1 MSVKVEKLS
10 GCKVKLN
17 FVLKPEE
24 FDLALDKS
32 FAKNGAKAEIPGFRK
47 GKVPKNVYIKRYG
60 VESLYQ
66 DALDYAIN
74 DAFIAAI
81 QAKKLEVVNEPTV
94 DVDFTTVGQGKKL
107 KFSIEVEIYPSV
119 TLGEYKGLY
128 VKKEAVKVTKKEVNE
143 YIDRILKQHAE
154 LEVVEGKALE
164 AGNTAVFDFD
174 GSVDGVHFEGGKAE
188 NYSLEI
194 GSGQFIP
201 GFEDQMIG
209 MNVGETRNINV
220 TFPED
225 YHAAELK
232 GKAAVFE
239 VVLHEIK
246 QRVVP
251 TLTDEFVEELEI
263 KDVKNVKEYN
273 AYIKE
278 IITKEKTEASENKFA
293 DDCITLAMDN
303 ATVDVPEGMIDTEV
317 KHQVS
322 QIERQAKAYNLPV
335 DVLLKYS
342 GLESLEAYKEAV
354 RPSCLMS
361 VKQRLVFAQIAK
373 AEKIKVTKADY
384 EKEIK
389 LIVKETSKTEEEV
402 KAVYTKEALTPYILL
417 QKAIE
422 LVKSTAVSE
431 KAKEE
436 KAEEVSE

>member
-24 FDLALDKS
+24 FDAALDKS
-32 FAKNGAKAEIPGFRK
+32 FAKNGANAQVPGFRK
-47 GKVPKNVYIKRYG
+47 GKVPKNVYIKKYG

-81 QAKKLEVVNEPTV
+81 QSKKLEIVNEPTV

-107 KFSIEVEIYPSV
+107 KFAIEVEIYPSV
-119 TLGEYKGLY
+119 TLGEYKGLF
-128 VKKEAVKVTKKEVNE
+128 VEKESVKVSKKEVTE
-143 YIDRILKQHAE
+143 YVDRILKQHAE

-220 TFPED
+220 TFPEE
-225 YHAAELK
+225 YHAENLK

-251 TLTDEFVEELEI
+251 TLTDEFVKEELEI
-263 KDVKNVKEYN
+263 EGVNNVKEYN

-293 DDCITLAMDN
+293 DDCINLAMEN
-303 ATVDVPEGMIDTEV
+303 AIVDVPEGMIDTEV
-317 KHQVS
+317 RHQVS
-322 QIERQAKAYNLPV
+322 QIERQAKMYNMPV

-354 RPSCLMS
+354 RPSCLLS
-361 VKQRLVFAQIAK
+361 VKQRLVFSEIAK
-373 AEKIKVTKADY
+373 AEKIKVTKADV
-384 EKEIK
+384 EKELK
-389 LIVKETSKTEEEV
+389 LIAKETGKEVEEISK
-402 KAVYTKEALTPYILL
+402 VYTKEALTPYILL

-422 LVKSTAVSE
+422 LVKSSAVSE
-431 KAKEE
+431 KEEKEE
-436 KAEEVSE
+436 K

>member
-24 FDLALDKS
+24 FDAALDKS
-32 FAKNGAKAEIPGFRK
+32 FAKNGANAQVPGFRK
-47 GKVPKNVYIKRYG
+47 GKVPKNVYIKKYG

-81 QAKKLEVVNEPTV
+81 QAKKLEIVNEPTV

-107 KFSIEVEIYPSV
+107 KFAIEVEVYPSV
-119 TLGEYKGLY
+119 TLGEYKGLF
-128 VKKEAVKVTKKEVNE
+128 VEKESVKVSKKEVTE
-143 YIDRILKQHAE
+143 YVDRILKQHAE

-220 TFPED
+220 TFPEE
-225 YHAAELK
+225 YHAENLK

-251 TLTDEFVEELEI
+251 TLTDEFVKEELEI
-263 KDVKNVKEYN
+263 EGVNNVKEYN

-293 DDCITLAMDN
+293 DDCINLAMEN

-317 KHQVS
+317 RHQVS
-322 QIERQAKAYNLPV
+322 QIERQAKMYNMPV

-354 RPSCLMS
+354 RPSCLLS
-361 VKQRLVFAQIAK
+361 VKQRLVFSEIAK
-373 AEKIKVTKADY
+373 AEKIKVTKADV
-384 EKEIK
+384 EKELK
-389 LIVKETSKTEEEV
+389 LIAKETGKEVEEISK
-402 KAVYTKEALTPYILL
+402 VYTKEALTPYILL

-422 LVKSTAVSE
+422 LVKSSAVSE
-431 KAKEE
+431 KETKEE
-436 KAEEVSE
+436 K

>member
-17 FVLKPEE
+17 FVLKAEE
-24 FDLALDKS
+24 FEAALDKS
-32 FAKNGAKAEIPGFRK
+32 FAKNGANAQVPGFRK
-47 GKVPKNVYIKRYG
+47 GKVPKNIYIKKYG

-81 QAKKLEVVNEPTV
+81 QSKKLEIVNEPTV

-107 KFSIEVEIYPSV
+107 KFAIEVEVYPTV
-119 TLGEYKGLY
+119 TLGEYKGLF
-128 VKKEAVKVTKKEVNE
+128 VEKEAVEVNE
-143 YIDRILKQHAE
+143 EEVKEYIERILKQHAE

-209 MNVGETRNINV
+209 MNVGETRNVNV
-220 TFPED
+220 TFPEE
-225 YHAAELK
+225 YHAENLK

-251 TLTDEFVEELEI
+251 TLTDEFVKELEI
-263 KDVKNVKEYN
+263 ENVNNVEEYN

-278 IITKEKTEASENKFA
+278 IIAKEKAEASENKFA
-293 DDCITLAMDN
+293 DDCINLAMEN
-303 ATVDVPEGMIDTEV
+303 ATVDVPEGMVDTEV
-317 KHQVS
+317 RHQVS
-322 QIERQAKAYNLPV
+322 QIERQAKMYNLPV

-354 RPSCLMS
+354 RPSALLS
-361 VKQRLVFAQIAK
+361 VKQRLVFSEIAK
-373 AEKIKVTKADY
+373 AEKIKVNKADV
-384 EKEIK
+384 EKELK
-389 LIVKETSKTEEEV
+389 LIAKETGKELEEI
-402 KAVYTKEALTPYILL
+402 KKVYTKEALTPYILL

-422 LVKSTAVSE
+422 LVKTSAVSE
-431 KAKEE
+431 KPVEEE
-436 KAEEVSE
+436 K

>member
-24 FDLALDKS
+24 FDAALDKS
-32 FAKNGAKAEIPGFRK
+32 FAKNGANAQVPGFRK
-47 GKVPKNVYIKRYG
+47 GKVPKNVYIKKYG
-60 VESLYQ
+60 IESLYQ

-81 QAKKLEVVNEPTV
+81 QSKKLEIVNEPTV

-107 KFSIEVEIYPSV
+107 KFAIEVEIYPSV
-119 TLGEYKGLY
+119 TLGEYKGLF
-128 VKKEAVKVTKKEVNE
+128 VEKESVKVSKKEVTE
-143 YIDRILKQHAE
+143 YVDRILKQHAE

-220 TFPED
+220 TFPEE
-225 YHAAELK
+225 YHAENLK

-251 TLTDEFVEELEI
+251 TLTDEFVKEELEI
-263 KDVKNVKEYN
+263 EGVNNVKEYN

-293 DDCITLAMDN
+293 DDCINLAMEN
-303 ATVDVPEGMIDTEV
+303 AIVDVPEGMIDTEV
-317 KHQVS
+317 RHQVS
-322 QIERQAKAYNLPV
+322 QIERQAKMYNMPV

-354 RPSCLMS
+354 RPSCLLS
-361 VKQRLVFAQIAK
+361 VKQRLVFSEIAK
-373 AEKIKVTKADY
+373 AEKIKVTKADV
-384 EKEIK
+384 EKELK
-389 LIVKETSKTEEEV
+389 LIAKETGKEVEEISK
-402 KAVYTKEALTPYILL
+402 VYTKEALTPYILL

-422 LVKSTAVSE
+422 LVKSSAVSE
-431 KAKEE
+431 KEEKEE
-436 KAEEVSE
+436 K

>member
-17 FVLKPEE
+17 FVLKAEE
-24 FDLALDKS
+24 FDAALDKS
-32 FAKNGAKAEIPGFRK
+32 FAKNGPKAEIPGFRK
-47 GKVPKNVYIKRYG
+47 GKVPKNIYIKKYG
-60 VESLYQ
+60 IESLYQ

-81 QAKKLEVVNEPTV
+81 KTKKLEIVNEPTV

-107 KFSIEVEIYPSV
+107 KFAIEVEVYPTV
-119 TLGEYKGLY
+119 TLGEYKGL
-128 VKKEAVKVTKKEVNE
+128 VVEKEAVTVSEEEVNE
-143 YIDRILKQHAE
+143 YIERILKQHAE

-209 MNVGETRNINV
+209 MNVGETRNVNV
-220 TFPED
+220 TFPEE
-225 YHAAELK
+225 YHAENLK

-251 TLTDEFVEELEI
+251 SLTDEFVKEELEL
-263 KDVKNVKEYN
+263 KDVKNVEEYK
-273 AYIKE
+273 AYIKD

-293 DDCITLAMDN
+293 DDCITLAMEN
-303 ATVDVPEGMIDTEV
+303 ATVDVPEGMVDTEV
-317 KHQVS
+317 NHQVS
-322 QIERQAKAYNLPV
+322 QIERQAKMYNMPV

-342 GLESLEAYKEAV
+342 GLESLDAYKEAV
-354 RPSCLMS
+354 RPSALLS
-361 VKQRLVFAQIAK
+361 VKQRLVFSEIAK
-373 AEKIKVTKADY
+373 AEKIKVSKADY
-384 EKEIK
+384 NKEIK
-389 LIVKETSKTEEEV
+389 LIVKETGKTEEEV
-402 KAVYTKEALTPYILL
+402 MKVYTKEAVTPYILL

-422 LVKSTAVSE
+422 LVKSSAVSN
-431 KAKEE
+431 KEE
-436 KAEEVSE
+436 KVGEDK

>member
-24 FDLALDKS
+24 FDAALDKS
-32 FAKNGAKAEIPGFRK
+32 FAKNGANAQVPGFRK
-47 GKVPKNVYIKRYG
+47 GKVPKNVYIKKYG

-81 QAKKLEVVNEPTV
+81 QSKKLEIVNEPTV

-107 KFSIEVEIYPSV
+107 KFAIEVEIYPSV
-119 TLGEYKGLY
+119 TLGEYKGLF
-128 VKKEAVKVTKKEVNE
+128 VEKESVKVSKKEVTE
-143 YIDRILKQHAE
+143 YVDRILKQHAE

-220 TFPED
+220 TFPEE
-225 YHAAELK
+225 YHAENLK

-251 TLTDEFVEELEI
+251 NLTDELVKEELEI
-263 KDVKNVKEYN
+263 EGVNNVKEYN

-293 DDCITLAMDN
+293 DDCINLAMEN
-303 ATVDVPEGMIDTEV
+303 AIVDVPEGMIDTEV
-317 KHQVS
+317 RHQVS
-322 QIERQAKAYNLPV
+322 QIERQAKMYNMPV

-354 RPSCLMS
+354 RPSC
-361 VKQRLVFAQIAK
+361 
-373 AEKIKVTKADY
+373 
-384 EKEIK
+384 
-389 LIVKETSKTEEEV
+389 
-402 KAVYTKEALTPYILL
+402 
-417 QKAIE
+417 
-422 LVKSTAVSE
+422 
-431 KAKEE
+431 
-436 KAEEVSE
+436 

>member
-24 FDLALDKS
+24 FDAALDKS
-32 FAKNGAKAEIPGFRK
+32 FAKNGANAQVPGFRK
-47 GKVPKNVYIKRYG
+47 GKVPKNVYIKKYG

-81 QAKKLEVVNEPTV
+81 QAKKLEIVNEPTV

-107 KFSIEVEIYPSV
+107 KFAIEVEIYPSV
-119 TLGEYKGLY
+119 TLGEYKGLF
-128 VKKEAVKVTKKEVNE
+128 VEKESVKVSKKEVTE
-143 YIDRILKQHAE
+143 YVDRILKQHAE

-164 AGNTAVFDFD
+164 AGNTAVVDFD

-220 TFPED
+220 TFPEE
-225 YHAAELK
+225 YHAENLK

-251 TLTDEFVEELEI
+251 TLTDEFVKEELEI
-263 KDVKNVKEYN
+263 EGVNNVKEYN

-293 DDCITLAMDN
+293 DDCINLAMEN

-317 KHQVS
+317 RHQVS
-322 QIERQAKAYNLPV
+322 QIERQAKMYNMPV

-354 RPSCLMS
+354 RPSCLLS
-361 VKQRLVFAQIAK
+361 VKQRLVFSEIAK
-373 AEKIKVTKADY
+373 AEKIKVTKADV
-384 EKEIK
+384 EKELK
-389 LIVKETSKTEEEV
+389 LIAKETGKEVEEISK
-402 KAVYTKEALTPYILL
+402 VYTKEALTPYILL

-422 LVKSTAVSE
+422 LVKSSAVSE
-431 KAKEE
+431 KEEKEE
-436 KAEEVSE
+436 K

>member
-1 MSVKVEKLS
+1 MSVKIEKLS

-17 FVLKPEE
+17 FVLKAED
-24 FDLALDKS
+24 FDNALDKS
-32 FAKNGAKAEIPGFRK
+32 FKKNSQNASVPGFRK
-47 GKVPKNVYIKRYG
+47 GHVPKNVYIKKYG

-74 DAFIAAI
+74 DAFIQCI
-81 QAKKLEVVNEPTV
+81 TSKKLEVVNEPSV

-119 TLGEYKGLY
+119 TLGEYKGLC
-128 VKKEAVKVTKKEVNE
+128 VKKEAVKVTKKEVDE
-143 YIDRILKQHAE
+143 YIERILKQHAE

-164 AGNTAVFDFD
+164 NGNTAVFDFD

-209 MNVGETRNINV
+209 MEVNETRNINV
-220 TFPED
+220 KFPED
-225 YHAAELK
+225 YHAEELK
-232 GKAAVFE
+232 GKDAVFE

-246 QRVVP
+246 NRVVP
-251 TLTDEFVEELEI
+251 TLSDEFVKEELEI
-263 KDVKNVKEYN
+263 KDVNNVKEYK

-293 DDCITLAMDN
+293 DDVITLAMEN
-303 ATVDVPEGMIDTEV
+303 ANVDVPEGMIDTEV
-317 KHQVS
+317 NHQVK
-322 QIERQAKAYNLPV
+322 QIERQAKAYNMPV

-342 GLESLEAYKEAV
+342 GLESLEAYKEAI
-354 RPSCLMS
+354 RPSALMS
-361 VKQRLVFAQIAK
+361 VKQRLVFSEIAK
-373 AEKIKVTKADY
+373 VEKIKVTKADF

-389 LIVKETSKTEEEV
+389 LIAKEVNKTVEEV
-402 KAVYTKEALTPYILL
+402 KAVYTKEALSPYILL

-422 LVKSTAVSE
+422 LVKTSAVDE
-431 KAKEE
+431 AKKEVVEE
-436 KAEEVSE
+436 K

>member
-17 FVLKPEE
+17 FVLKAEE
-24 FDLALDKS
+24 FEAALDKS
-32 FAKNGAKAEIPGFRK
+32 FAKNGANAQVPGFRK
-47 GKVPKNVYIKRYG
+47 GKVPKNIYIKKYG

-81 QAKKLEVVNEPTV
+81 QSKKLEIVNEPTV

-107 KFSIEVEIYPSV
+107 KFAIEVEVYPTV
-119 TLGEYKGLY
+119 TLGEYKGLF
-128 VKKEAVKVTKKEVNE
+128 VEKEAVEVNE
-143 YIDRILKQHAE
+143 EEVKEYIERILKQHAE

-209 MNVGETRNINV
+209 MNVGKTRNVNV
-220 TFPED
+220 TFPEE
-225 YHAAELK
+225 YHAENLK

-251 TLTDEFVEELEI
+251 TLTDEFVKELEI
-263 KDVKNVKEYN
+263 ENVNNVEEYN

-278 IITKEKTEASENKFA
+278 IIAKEKAEASENKFA
-293 DDCITLAMDN
+293 DDCINLAMEN
-303 ATVDVPEGMIDTEV
+303 ATVDVPEGMVDTEV
-317 KHQVS
+317 RHQVS
-322 QIERQAKAYNLPV
+322 QIERQAKMYNLPV

-354 RPSCLMS
+354 RPSALLS
-361 VKQRLVFAQIAK
+361 VKQRLVFSEIAK
-373 AEKIKVTKADY
+373 AEKIKVNKADV
-384 EKEIK
+384 EKELK
-389 LIVKETSKTEEEV
+389 LIAKETGKELEEI
-402 KAVYTKEALTPYILL
+402 KKVYTKEALTPYILL

-422 LVKSTAVSE
+422 LVKTSAVSE
-431 KAKEE
+431 KPVEEE
-436 KAEEVSE
+436 K

>member
-24 FDLALDKS
+24 FDAALDKS
-32 FAKNGAKAEIPGFRK
+32 FAKNGANAQVPGFRK
-47 GKVPKNVYIKRYG
+47 GKVPKNVYIKKYG

-81 QAKKLEVVNEPTV
+81 QSKKLEIVNEPTV

-107 KFSIEVEIYPSV
+107 KFAIEVEIYPSV
-119 TLGEYKGLY
+119 TLGEYKGLF
-128 VKKEAVKVTKKEVNE
+128 VEKESVKVSKKEVTE
-143 YIDRILKQHAE
+143 YVDRILKQHAE

-220 TFPED
+220 TFPEE
-225 YHAAELK
+225 YHAENLK

-251 TLTDEFVEELEI
+251 TLTDEFVKEELEI
-263 KDVKNVKEYN
+263 EGVNNVKEYN

-293 DDCITLAMDN
+293 DDCINLAMEN

-317 KHQVS
+317 RHQVS
-322 QIERQAKAYNLPV
+322 QIERQAKMYNMPV

-354 RPSCLMS
+354 RPSCLLS
-361 VKQRLVFAQIAK
+361 VKQRLVFSEIAK
-373 AEKIKVTKADY
+373 AEKIKVTKADV
-384 EKEIK
+384 EKELK
-389 LIVKETSKTEEEV
+389 LIAKETGKEVEEISK
-402 KAVYTKEALTPYILL
+402 VYTKEALTPYILL

-422 LVKSTAVSE
+422 LVKSSAVSE
-431 KAKEE
+431 KEEKEE
-436 KAEEVSE
+436 K